1 MHARVYLLFRAFW
14 LLAAVALLLLCLHIH
29 DLPHHQFRSFGVAQA
44 FLVSLLMIW
53 RPDGRFGTR
62 RAKGRVTRVR

>member
-14 LLAAVALLLLCLHIH
+14 LLAAVALLLLWLHMH
-29 DLPHHQFRSFGVAQA
+29 DLPHHQYRSFAVATM
-44 FLVSLLMIW
+44 FLWSLLMIW

-62 RAKGRVTRVR
+62 RAKGR